1 MMTADEKNHVISNAN
16 DELDRQ
22 LLRFDT
28 IFPHIA
34 NEISEESRL
43 GSLSHWAYT
52 NRHTAKAAANERPRR
67 EAASNRQDLSHAFH
81 DVDVVS
87 QAKREA
93 ASARKQRRV
102 HADSDFDDPRTHAR
116 KGHVG
121 KSRGGTHEADHGTTT
136 KRRKVERPPTVDTA
150 TAMER
155 SASGPGTSGRNT
167 SKDTQD
173 VKKRSRA
180 PNTNASRK
188 RYEPSSESGLV
199 ALIWIEMRLPR
210 RRVRPFWH
218 RLLLLGPSI
227 LLGLLRALHRIP
239 AGRSLLVYRTMVCKT
254 DANDRHLRHQ
264 TE

>member
-43 GSLSHWAYT
+43 GSLTHWAYT
-52 NRHTAKAAANERPRR
+52 NRQTAKAAANERPRR
-67 EAASNRQDLSHAFH
+67 EAASNRQDLSHAFN

-93 ASARKQRRV
+93 ASARKQRRA
-102 HADSDFDDPRTHAR
+102 HADSDFDDPRAPAR
-116 KGHVG
+116 KGQTG
-121 KSRGGTHEADHGTTT
+121 KSRGGTQDADHGTTT

-150 TAMER
+150 TPMER
-155 SASGPGTSGRNT
+155 SASGPGNSGRNA
-167 SKDTQD
+167 SKDAQD
-173 VKKRSRA
+173 VKKRSRV

-188 RYEPSSESGLV
+188 RYELSSKSRRAE
-199 ALIWIEMRLPR
+199 LIWTEIRLLR
-210 RRVRPFWH
+210 RRVRLFWR
-218 RLLLLGPSI
+218 RLPLLGPSI
-227 LLGLLRALHRIP
+227 LLALLRALHRIP
-239 AGRSLLVYRTMVCKT
+239 AGHSLLVYRIMVHKT
-254 DANDRHLRHQ
+254 GANDRRLLRQ